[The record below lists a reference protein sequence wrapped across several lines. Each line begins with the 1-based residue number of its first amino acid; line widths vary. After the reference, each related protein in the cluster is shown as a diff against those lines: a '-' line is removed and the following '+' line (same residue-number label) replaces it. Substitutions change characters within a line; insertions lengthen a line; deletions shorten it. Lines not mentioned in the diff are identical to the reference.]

1 MNITANFIIE
11 RETTNTVRF
20 MKVDENGLKIGPGA
34 PLGTL
39 YISKSAL
46 PKPFPQKLTVTVEL

>member
-1 MNITANFIIE
+1 MQIAANFIME
-11 RETTNTVRF
+11 LETTNTVRF
-20 MKVDENGLKIGPGA
+20 MEVDENGLKIGPGA